1 MKECIFCK
9 IASGDIP
16 SKKVYEDAHAFAFL
30 DAEPLNI
37 GHTLVVPKKHFE
49 TIDEMSAKE
58 LANMSKAIE
67 KVSKGIMKLSDG
79 MNILQNNNKIAG
91 QVVPHVHFHLVP
103 RYNGDGHV
111 PEWDRKH
118 NITGEQSNEFLG
130 KIKSFLK

>member
-16 SKKVYEDAHAFAFL
+16 SKKVYEDVHAFAFL

-37 GHTLVVPKKHFE
+37 GHTLIVPKKHFE
-49 TIDEMSAKE
+49 TIDEMSSKE

-67 KVSKGIMKLSDG
+67 KVSKGVMKLSEG

-103 RYNGDGHV
+103 RYSGDGHV
-111 PEWDRKH
+111 PEWGRKH
-118 NITGEQSNEFLG
+118 NITEDQSNEFLR